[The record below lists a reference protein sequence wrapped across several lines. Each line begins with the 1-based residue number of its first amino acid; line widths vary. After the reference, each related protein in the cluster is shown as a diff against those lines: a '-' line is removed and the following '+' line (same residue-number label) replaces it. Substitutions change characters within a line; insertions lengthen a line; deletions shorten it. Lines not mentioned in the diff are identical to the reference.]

1 MKNWTYVNV
10 VSSERAFRRVQE
22 PELIVHPRL
31 LFEMFFYIICLILQS
46 QLDVGP
52 STFSFIKK
60 KPFFVKNICNV
71 SYSFLQLQNFNT
83 ESSNN
88 TVIANQD
95 EAKAEDLKAS
105 HKWPSRR
112 SIWIIS

>member
-1 MKNWTYVNV
+1 MILKSLEVLFPFQSAKSDGVPVNMK
-10 VSSERAFRRVQE
+10 F
-22 PELIVHPRL
+22 L
-31 LFEMFFYIICLILQS
+31 YIICLILQS

-52 STFSFIKK
+52 LTFSFIKK

-71 SYSFLQLQNFNT
+71 SYSFIQLQNFNT

-105 HKWPSRR
+105 QKWPSRR